1 MTSMSRMM
9 TAAAV
14 TVWGTLWA
22 CGLAPAHAQAPVAVV
37 EDVDS
42 KTAGV
47 EFMDYVLAGKTIKL
61 GASDTLVLSYMH
73 SCWRETINGGTV
85 AVGTD
90 QSTVTGGKVRRE
102 KVPCDGGKMQLTQQ
116 QASKSGAVVFRAA
129 PKANPNQPQLTL
141 YGLSPVVDVKGGGHL
156 VIERIDQPG
165 ERIEMDIAEHQ
176 LMRGTF
182 YDFAKAGKALTPGG
196 IYRASAGADHVTFKV
211 DPDAA
216 PGQAPILS
224 RLLRLKPA
232 A

>member
-1 MTSMSRMM
+1 MSRMLIV
-9 TAAAV
+9 AAV
-14 TVWGTLWA
+14 TLWGALCG
-22 CGLAPAHAQAPVAVV
+22 CGLTAAHAQAPVAVV

-47 EFMDYVLAGKTIKL
+47 EFMDYVSAGKTIKL
-61 GASDTLVLSYMH
+61 GPSDTLVLSYMH
-73 SCWRETINGGTV
+73 SCWRETISGGTV

-116 QASKSGAVVFRAA
+116 QASKSGAVVFRNA
-129 PKANPNQPQLTL
+129 PKVNTNQPQLIL

-156 VIERIDQPG
+156 IIERIDQPG
-165 ERIEMDIAEHQ
+165 ERIEMDIAAHQ
-176 LMRGTF
+176 LVRGTF

-196 IYRASAGADHVTFKV
+196 TYRASAGTDHITFKV
-211 DPDAA
+211 DPNAA

-224 RLLRLKPA
+224 RLLRLRPA